1 MCTKN
6 DVMTKLKD
14 HCNGSRPSGAM
25 NVLNHGDLWV
35 NNMMF
40 KYDANGRPIDLVF
53 VDYQMSFYSSPG
65 IDINYF
71 LNTSPKIDVRMND
84 RVALIRTYRA
94 AMARALDEISLSGGA
109 RGMGGRTV
117 AAPSEQMIL
126 DEIEGREFFGFMAA
140 VGILPIVLMDKE
152 TAKGASMEALTVGD
166 SAKAIKT
173 AMYTNPMYVTAMK
186 YIVKRFEECVD
197 FGTVL

>member
-1 MCTKN
+1 MYTKN
-6 DVMTKLKD
+6 DVVTKLRV
-14 HCNGSRPSGAM
+14 HCNASRPSGAM

-40 KYDANGRPIDLVF
+40 KYDGNGRPIDLVF

-71 LNTSPKIDVRMND
+71 LNTSPKIDVRLND
-84 RVALIRTYRA
+84 RAALIRTYRE
-94 AMARALDEISLSGGA
+94 AMARALDEISSGGA

-126 DEIEGREFFGFMAA
+126 DEIKSREFFGFMAA

-152 TAKGASMEALTVGD
+152 MAKGASMEALTVGD
-166 SAKAIKT
+166 SANAMKT

-186 YIVKRFEECVD
+186 HIVKRFEECVD
-197 FGTVL
+197 FATVL